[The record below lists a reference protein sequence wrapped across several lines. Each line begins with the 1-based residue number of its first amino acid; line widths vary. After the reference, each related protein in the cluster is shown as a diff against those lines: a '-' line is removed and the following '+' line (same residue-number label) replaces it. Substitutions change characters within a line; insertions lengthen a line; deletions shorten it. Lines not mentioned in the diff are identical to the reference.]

1 MISNKKLFHFI
12 LLIFCFISISFNQK
26 SSEFDSGFKDGVM
39 AAKNNKIWRAT
50 CLSVV
55 PYCAPIGIAGLAAAY
70 IYNPEPK
77 PAILIGKSPDYIVGF
92 QEGFGLEQKKYNK
105 QNALIGCGTAFASCL
120 GVILFNV
127 VSDFLN

>member
-1 MISNKKLFHFI
+1 MISNKICFRFI
-12 LLIFCFISISFNQK
+12 IIIFCFISISFNQK

-70 IYNPEPK
+70 IYNPDPK
-77 PAILIGKSPDYIVGF
+77 PGILIGKSPDYIVGF
-92 QEGFGLEQKKYNK
+92 QEGFGLEQKRYNK
-105 QNALIGCGTAFASCL
+105 QNALIGCGTACVSFL
-120 GVILFNV
+120 GIILFNV
-127 VSDFLN
+127 VIESLN